1 MNTKL
6 QFISLVDLNP
16 VDVGLFQTNSKF
28 ATKSNYNS
36 PSNVERK
43 DIAYSLM
50 GLAKNTKSDVTKFA
64 SPGILFFE
72 ETALVKYSF
81 RGDIPAHAFKNL
93 INTDLSFPTKI
104 INSSINTTNFLLMI
118 IAKRKLFQL

>member
-1 MNTKL
+1 
-6 QFISLVDLNP
+6 
-16 VDVGLFQTNSKF
+16 
-28 ATKSNYNS
+28 
-36 PSNVERK
+36 
-43 DIAYSLM
+43 M

-81 RGDIPAHAFKNL
+81 RGDIPAHALKNL

-104 INSSINTTNFLLMI
+104 INSSINTTNFLMFL
-118 IAKRKLFQL
+118 AKRKLFQL

>member
-36 PSNVERK
+36 PSNVECK
-43 DIAYSLM
+43 DIAYSLI
-50 GLAKNTKSDVTKFA
+50 GLAKNTKSDVNKFA

-72 ETALVKYSF
+72 ETTLVKY
-81 RGDIPAHAFKNL
+81 
-93 INTDLSFPTKI
+93 
-104 INSSINTTNFLLMI
+104 
-118 IAKRKLFQL
+118 